1 MFFIKPNYAR
11 MQRVDK
17 KKRKVELRKTFWAL
31 VLKVATSE
39 VCVTLEKIIVQV
51 QVGHY
56 SQV

>member
-1 MFFIKPNYAR
+1 MCGRSELTK
-11 MQRVDK
+11 K
-17 KKRKVELRKTFWAL
+17 KKREKSGAAEKTFWAL